1 MEWSIE
7 FGLLADFAHPKMET
21 NSTILTHVRLREKSH
36 RIEFFIL
43 LTKSTKASTKSS
55 TAKYQLKLPSQSRT
69 RTWERTNFHLD
80 VEKLLSENAVSF
92 SLHIM
97 EIAKLCNLLAM
108 AALKESVREENE
120 FPALPAGDCL
130 RCSAAERLRRREKNF
145 LLAARRNV
153 VH

>member
-1 MEWSIE
+1 MGWSIE
-7 FGLLADFAHPKMET
+7 FGRFGRFFASRNGNWFSYFDTCQITKELSL
-21 NSTILTHVRLREKSH
+21 NQILYFIIQSH
-36 RIEFFIL
+36 R
-43 LTKSTKASTKSS
+43 
-55 TAKYQLKLPSQSRT
+55 QLKLSSQSRT
-69 RTWERTNFHLD
+69 RTWERTNFHFD